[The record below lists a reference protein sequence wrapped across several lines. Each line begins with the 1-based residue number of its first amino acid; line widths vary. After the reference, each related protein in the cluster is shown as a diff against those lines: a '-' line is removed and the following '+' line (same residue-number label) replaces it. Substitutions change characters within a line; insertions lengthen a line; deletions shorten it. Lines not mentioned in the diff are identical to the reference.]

1 MSETRNDYP
10 NPGLIADF
18 AWLSQH
24 LDDLDVRIID
34 VRTPMEYD
42 VGHIR
47 NAVNVPVNDIAMRL
61 NGLPSMCVPREQ
73 FEGIMSE
80 KGVDNNTTVVAY
92 DSSGG
97 LLAARFL
104 WSLEYFGH
112 LKFKIM
118 DGSFSY
124 WTRLGHDIVTDI
136 PDVKPTKFMANP
148 DRNRLA
154 DSEWILNHLK
164 NADVTILDCRNPHE
178 VVNPGPPGL
187 RSGKVPGAAVLT
199 WDESIERS
207 TGTLKTSNLLVS
219 RLKERGITPEKE
231 VVTYCASGIRSAHS
245 YIVLRILGYSRARN
259 YDGSWYD
266 WGSNTDL
273 PVEF

>member
-1 MSETRNDYP
+1 MSEMRKDYP
-10 NPGLIADF
+10 NSDLIADF

-34 VRTPMEYD
+34 VRTPMEYG

-47 NAVNVPVNDIAMRL
+47 NAVNVPVNDIAIPL

-80 KGVDNNTTVVAY
+80 KGVSNNTIVVAY
-92 DSSGG
+92 DNSGG

-104 WSLEYFGH
+104 WSIEYFGH
-112 LKFKIM
+112 LKYKIM
-118 DGSFSY
+118 DGSLSY
-124 WTRLGHDIVTDI
+124 WARSGHDIVKDT
-136 PDVKPTKFMANP
+136 PNVKPTRFIATP

-154 DSEWILNHLK
+154 DSGWILNSLK
-164 NADVTILDCRNPHE
+164 NADVTILDCRSPQE

-207 TGTLKTSNLLVS
+207 TGTLKMSDLLVAL
-219 RLKERGITPEKE
+219 LKQRGITPEKE
-231 VVTYCASGIRSAHS
+231 VVTYCATGMRSAHS
-245 YIVLRILGYSRARN
+245 YIVLRILGYSRVRN